1 MATLK
6 ILALELSKAF
16 VLYRQPMPEREEFEL
31 LVRTWGDV
39 LADVSDA
46 EFIEGIRRVEAKL
59 SFFSRS
65 GRRDA
70 AGGRVPEADASRG
83 P

>member
-31 LVRTWGDV
+31 LVRAWADV

-46 EFIEGIRRVEAKL
+46 EFGRWKRPG
-59 SFFSRS
+59 S
-65 GRRDA
+65 GRQ
-70 AGGRVPEADASRG
+70 P
-83 P
+83 